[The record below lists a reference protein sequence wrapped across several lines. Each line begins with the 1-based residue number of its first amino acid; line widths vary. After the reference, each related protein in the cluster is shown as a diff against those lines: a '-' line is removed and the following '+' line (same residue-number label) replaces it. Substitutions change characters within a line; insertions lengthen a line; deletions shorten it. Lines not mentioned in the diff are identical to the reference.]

1 MDKGE
6 CNFRQGIGRLKT
18 QIFVRKHAT
27 FESDKLHQSPWPR
40 VVVPQ
45 KFIRPRYQ
53 MKSGVHNPCYL
64 RENWPWFDVINQK
77 KTAMKIIL
85 FCTWK
90 FNHSQECKIVRFFA
104 RNHCV
109 FVLRSSRVFCVFI
122 PFSPRILKHHLHHR
136 YTENLKQLKDT
147 IWNYL
152 KIRILELNFNFLVRK
167 IYQKASWNNY

>member
-1 MDKGE
+1 MDKGG
-6 CNFRQGIGRLKT
+6 CNFIKQGIGRLKT
-18 QIFVRKHAT
+18 QIFEGKHAT
-27 FESDKLHQSPWPR
+27 FESKKLHQSPWPR

-109 FVLRSSRVFCVFI
+109 FVLRSSRVFFAFSFLFLQDFSNIIFI
-122 PFSPRILKHHLHHR
+122 MVTQK
-136 YTENLKQLKDT
+136 NLQQLKDT

-152 KIRILELNFNFLVRK
+152 KIRNLELNFNFLVRN
-167 IYQKASWNNY
+167 IY

>member
-1 MDKGE
+1 MHKGG
-6 CNFRQGIGRLKT
+6 CNFIKQGIGRLKT
-18 QIFVRKHAT
+18 QIFEGKHAT
-27 FESDKLHQSPWPR
+27 FESKKLHQSPWPR

-109 FVLRSSRVFCVFI
+109 FVLQSSRVFCVFI
-122 PFSPRILKHHLHHR
+122 PFSPRFLKHHLHHG
-136 YTENLKQLKDT
+136 YTEKSTTTQGHNLKL
-147 IWNYL
+147 
-152 KIRILELNFNFLVRK
+152 
-167 IYQKASWNNY
+167 S

>member
-104 RNHCV
+104 KNHCV
-109 FVLRSSRVFCVFI
+109 FVLRRSRVFCVFI
-122 PFSPRILKHHLHHR
+122 PFSPRFLKHHLHHG
-136 YTENLKQLKDT
+136 YTEKSTTTQGHKIFENPYFRAKLQLSSAKYLLKSLIK
-147 IWNYL
+147 
-152 KIRILELNFNFLVRK
+152 
-167 IYQKASWNNY
+167 

>member
-104 RNHCV
+104 KNHCV
-109 FVLRSSRVFCVFI
+109 FVLRSSRVFFAFSFLSLQEFSNIIFI
-122 PFSPRILKHHLHHR
+122 MVTQK
-136 YTENLKQLKDT
+136 NLKQLKDT
-147 IWNYL
+147 IWKYL
-152 KIRILELNFNFLVRK
+152 KNPIFRPKVHF
-167 IYQKASWNNY
+167 